1 MSVFEHDY
9 RPYEG
14 PTTPLWK
21 RPLVLARYGLA
32 EAWGSKITVGL
43 AVLGLLPCVVDL
55 VLMYLANNPV
65 AKMLVLGGSK
75 VLEINERFFLGV
87 LETQCW
93 FALLLAA
100 WIAPRLVSFDLGD
113 NALPIL
119 LSHPVSRFGYVLG
132 KFIALTLSL
141 SYVTWIPLLVLF
153 VYQCYASPVPWAMGH
168 LGIAFGL
175 FVGAAVWVVLLSL
188 IGLAVSSWVK
198 WRVIATGAMFAV
210 IFVPAGVGGIATAIL
225 RTKWG
230 LLLNVPV
237 VMSELWQ
244 RLVGAPNIFQ
254 GQMDLPNSAIV
265 GVLISAG
272 LVCVGVLNAR
282 IRAREVVRG

>member
-265 GVLISAG
+265 GVLISAS